1 MWVTNHIRLGFEII
15 PRILVVIE
23 SQECTNSGV
32 VEWEG
37 GIMIRIASEDG
48 RRMEGDGRRHGETV
62 GFLF

>member
-1 MWVTNHIRLGFEII
+1 M
-15 PRILVVIE
+15 VIE
-23 SQECTNSGV
+23 SQECTKSGV

-48 RRMEGDGRRHGETV
+48 GRIEGDGRRPGETV